1 MLEDLC
7 SRFNCLA
14 LDLRGSWRIWRGSLS
29 LLFHHFVS
37 CTSTTGSKTAQK
49 HDSTTTLDN
58 WYSVLWK
65 PYIYSS
71 NQKAQSFLLKAFGLC
86 GQPSRAWRLWFWS
99 RGFFLG
105 WHPPNNSWK
114 TVPGVPNSWQAW
126 ASVAPGLFL
135 NNQTS
140 FLSSEGGSP
149 GLLSDLGKVE
159 TYELHNFNNYLI
171 IFTQD

>member
-1 MLEDLC
+1 MFGIISVLEDLC
-7 SRFNCLA
+7 PRFNCLA

-49 HDSTTTLDN
+49 YDSTTTMLDN

-65 PYIYSS
+65 PHIYSS

-86 GQPSRAWRLWFWS
+86 GQPSRAWRWWFWS

-105 WHPPNNSWK
+105 WHPLITP
-114 TVPGVPNSWQAW
+114 W

-140 FLSSEGGSP
+140 FLSSEDGSP
-149 GLLSDLGKVE
+149 GLLPDLGKVE
-159 TYELHNFNNYLI
+159 TWAPQFQQLFNYHIYSRLI
-171 IFTQD
+171 

>member
-1 MLEDLC
+1 MFSIISVLEDLC
-7 SRFNCLA
+7 PRFNCLA

-49 HDSTTTLDN
+49 HDSTTTFDN

-86 GQPSRAWRLWFWS
+86 GQPSRAWRWWFWS

-105 WHPPNNSWK
+105 WHPLITPGKPFREFPIHGRLELQWLLGCSWTTKPASSHLRVAVQVFFQILVKWRHMNS
-114 TVPGVPNSWQAW
+114 TIS
-126 ASVAPGLFL
+126 
-135 NNQTS
+135 T
-140 FLSSEGGSP
+140 
-149 GLLSDLGKVE
+149 
-159 TYELHNFNNYLI
+159 TI
-171 IFTQD
+171 